1 MSYAKRTVR
10 LMGTIIDIAITHP
23 LAKELCQDV
32 VTLLKQYNQRFS
44 ANDSTSELSQINQQA
59 GIQPVTVH
67 PELFELIAIG
77 KQHSLAQPS
86 YLNIAIGPLI
96 KAWRI
101 GFSDAHKPSQEDID
115 YALQYINPENIII
128 NPVNSSVF
136 LRKKGMEIDLGALA
150 KGYIAD
156 RIMAY
161 LEQKNVQNALLNL
174 GGNLVTLGA
183 PSHRDDKKWRVGVQ
197 DPMQP
202 RGQNKFVIKMGPGSI
217 VTSGIYERV
226 LKIDG
231 QTYHH
236 IFDSDTGYPMAT
248 DIASMTIISKQS
260 VDGEIWTTRLFGL
273 PADDI
278 IATVN
283 KEPGIEAI
291 VIKQSGDIL
300 TSQHIMQ
307 FLL

>member
-1 MSYAKRTVR
+1 
-10 LMGTIIDIAITHP
+10 
-23 LAKELCQDV
+23 
-32 VTLLKQYNQRFS
+32 
-44 ANDSTSELSQINQQA
+44 
-59 GIQPVTVH
+59 
-67 PELFELIAIG
+67 
-77 KQHSLAQPS
+77 
-86 YLNIAIGPLI
+86 
-96 KAWRI
+96 
-101 GFSDAHKPSQEDID
+101 
-115 YALQYINPENIII
+115 
-128 NPVNSSVF
+128 
-136 LRKKGMEIDLGALA
+136 
-150 KGYIAD
+150 
-156 RIMAY
+156 
-161 LEQKNVQNALLNL
+161 
-174 GGNLVTLGA
+174 
-183 PSHRDDKKWRVGVQ
+183 
-197 DPMQP
+197 
-202 RGQNKFVIKMGPGSI
+202 MGPGSI